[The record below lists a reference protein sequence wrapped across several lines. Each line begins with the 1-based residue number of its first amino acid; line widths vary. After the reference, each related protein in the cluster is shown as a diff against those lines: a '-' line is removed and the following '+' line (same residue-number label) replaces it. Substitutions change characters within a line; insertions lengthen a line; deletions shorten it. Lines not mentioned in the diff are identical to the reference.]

1 MWLDVNG
8 NPRQRGNTKTMIFD
22 VATIV
27 SYVSEFMTL
36 MPGDIIATGTPP
48 GVGMGMKPTSQYLK
62 VGDTLSCGIE
72 GLGTQT
78 QKVVPF
84 KK

>member
-8 NPRQRGNTKTMIFD
+8 KACQRGSTKTMIFD

-27 SYVSEFMTL
+27 SYLSEFMTL
-36 MPGDIIATGTPP
+36 MPGDIITTGTPP
-48 GVGMGMKPTSQYLK
+48 GVGMGMKPAQYLK
-62 VGDTLSCGIE
+62 AGDIVTCGIQ
-72 GLGTQT
+72 GLGEQR
-78 QKVVPF
+78 QKIVAF